1 LAAAAPEP
9 ISPSPDRLDRVDPLD
24 PLDLLLSSYD
34 FELPDSFIAQR
45 PVEPRHAARLL
56 VVEPLPLR
64 QPVTAVQR
72 LQIEPIIGASAGAA
86 ASGEPDPLSIS
97 AVASDPGPGGAA
109 AVSTAAVS
117 TAATSTAAAPS
128 AAAFALQAPCRHL
141 TVWDLA
147 AELRSGDLL
156 VVNDT
161 RVLKARLRAR
171 RATGG
176 AVELLVLEPAA
187 LAANATANTTA
198 NTTAN
203 ATDHAAEPGLG
214 APRAAVIAAAGGSSQ
229 TTPPPPVGPSD
240 WLCLARPAKR
250 LRPGDVLQLEHPG
263 QPPLTL
269 PIVAADGE
277 TGGRVVRFPADCT
290 SPEAIETLLARYG
303 EMPLPP
309 YIHAHDAADEQ
320 RYQTR
325 YAERPGSVAAPTAG
339 LHLSDDL
346 LMQLRQRGVSITAV
360 TLHVGLGTFRPVER
374 EDLRGLE
381 LHSEWVQVRPEAVEA
396 IEACR
401 RRGGRVIAIGTTSV
415 RTLEAVAALH
425 GGVLQPHTGPVNLVI
440 QPGHRFAVVQGLLTN
455 FHLPRS
461 SLLLLVSAL
470 IGRRRLLALYEQ
482 AKAAGYRFFSY
493 GDAMWIA
500 PEAVLDS
507 AAPQL
512 PSA

>member
-1 LAAAAPEP
+1 MPVDQPSIPSSLSAPLAADNPAAGE
-9 ISPSPDRLDRVDPLD
+9 IDPR
-24 PLDLLLSSYD
+24 DLLLSSYD
-34 FELPDSFIAQR
+34 FELPERCIAQR

-56 VVEPLPLR
+56 
-64 QPVTAVQR
+64 AVDAPSP
-72 LQIEPIIGASAGAA
+72 EVAA
-86 ASGEPDPLSIS
+86 AHG
-97 AVASDPGPGGAA
+97 
-109 AVSTAAVS
+109 
-117 TAATSTAAAPS
+117 
-128 AAAFALQAPCRHL
+128 PCRHL
-141 TVWDLA
+141 NVWDLA
-147 AELRSGDLL
+147 EDLSPGDLL

-171 RATGG
+171 RASGG

-187 LAANATANTTA
+187 LTGSGSVPLPQDSGETRRE
-198 NTTAN
+198 
-203 ATDHAAEPGLG
+203 AESCPGG
-214 APRAAVIAAAGGSSQ
+214 EAGDPASAL
-229 TTPPPPVGPSD
+229 GPSD

-250 LRPGDVLQLEHPG
+250 LRPGDVVQLEHPG
-263 QPPLTL
+263 QPPLEL
-269 PIVAADGE
+269 PIVAADGQ
-277 TGGRVVRFPADCT
+277 TGGRVVRFPSDCT
-290 SPEAIETLLARYG
+290 SPEAIEALLARYG

-309 YIHAHDAADEQ
+309 YIHEHDASDEE

-339 LHLSDDL
+339 LHLSDAL
-346 LMQLRQRGVSITAV
+346 LTRLRERGVEIAAV
-360 TLHVGLGTFRPVER
+360 TLHVGLGTFRPVDQ

-396 IEACR
+396 VRACR
-401 RRGGRVIAIGTTSV
+401 ERGGRVIAVGTTSV

-425 GGVLQPHTGPVNLVI
+425 GGALRPHTGPVTLVI

-482 AKAAGYRFFSY
+482 AKAEGYRFFSY

-500 PEAVLDS
+500 PEAVLLQ
-507 AAPQL
+507 ARPVG
-512 PSA
+512 